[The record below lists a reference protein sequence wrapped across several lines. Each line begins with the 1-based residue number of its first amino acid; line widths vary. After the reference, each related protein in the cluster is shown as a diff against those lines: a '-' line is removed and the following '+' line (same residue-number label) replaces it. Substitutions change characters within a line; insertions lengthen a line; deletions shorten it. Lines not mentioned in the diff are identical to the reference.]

1 VLSWHCDIK
10 PENILLA
17 TMPDSKEWCFKLA
30 DPGFSNFLLKE
41 EWKGQPSD
49 LPHRKVEGGTAAFGK
64 INQGKFKVISGLT
77 SYSPTRALFLTR

>member
-1 VLSWHCDIK
+1 
-10 PENILLA
+10 
-17 TMPDSKEWCFKLA
+17 MPDSKEWCFKLA

-49 LPHRKVEGGTAAFGK
+49 LPHRRVEGGTAAFGK